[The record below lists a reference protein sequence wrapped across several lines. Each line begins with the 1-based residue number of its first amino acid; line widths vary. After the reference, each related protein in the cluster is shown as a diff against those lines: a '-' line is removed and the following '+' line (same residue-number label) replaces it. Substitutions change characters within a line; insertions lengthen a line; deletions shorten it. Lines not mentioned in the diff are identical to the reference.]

1 MSKPAGSP
9 SVDELGSNGA
19 PVGTDGA
26 HRTTGRSVNSQ
37 RLRSLLA
44 PFAIATLAV
53 AAVACGDDDSSGGG
67 SGDVTVTAV
76 WVREPAEGAD
86 RTAAYGIIA
95 NESSEDITLVDVES
109 PVGETVEL
117 HETLVDDAG
126 TMSMRERE
134 GGFVIESGGTLTL
147 EPGGAHVMIFDVTA
161 ADLGDGVDLT
171 FVFDGADDV
180 TASAAVEPIGSGEMD
195 EMDDM
200 DHGGTD
206 MDDMDHGGTDMEDIG
221 S

>member
-1 MSKPAGSP
+1 
-9 SVDELGSNGA
+9 
-19 PVGTDGA
+19 
-26 HRTTGRSVNSQ
+26 VNSQ
-37 RLRSLLA
+37 RLRSLLV
-44 PFAIATLAV
+44 PVAIATLAV
-53 AAVACGDDDSSGGG
+53 GGVACGDDDSSGGE

-76 WVREPAEGAD
+76 WVREPAEGTD

-161 ADLGDGVDLT
+161 ADLGDGIDLT

-195 EMDDM
+195 EMDEIDDM

-206 MDDMDHGGTDMEDIG
+206 MDDMG